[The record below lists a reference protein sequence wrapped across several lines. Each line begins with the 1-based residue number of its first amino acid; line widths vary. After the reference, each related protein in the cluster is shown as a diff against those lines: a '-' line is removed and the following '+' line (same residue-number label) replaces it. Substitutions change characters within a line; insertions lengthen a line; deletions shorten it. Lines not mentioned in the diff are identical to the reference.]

1 MKIIFIAD
9 LHIKLGQ
16 KNVPKK
22 WQYNRT
28 MLLAKEIN
36 KISDADYIVIGGD
49 LLDVAKPSLEEV
61 GLMYDFLEHL
71 DLGGYIIP
79 GNHEMLTKTMDC
91 FTPVDKM
98 LYDLGFDLIREF
110 KTIDNIDYI
119 PYNIIKKDFPAA
131 ISKMAITHVR
141 GEIPPH
147 VFPEV
152 DLSKYEAYESVFAGD
167 LHSYKCSQL
176 NLLYPGSPFTTSFHR
191 DRSTRDNGCFIIDTD
206 TGCYEWIELYLP
218 QLIKTTVTSEEQIV
232 ATEVDHTVYEIEGN
246 LEELAKVNASD
257 LLSKKITKNISSPST
272 LDMSGDVVEE
282 LAGYLEKIKKIEA
295 DKIPEYLD
303 LFRSVIP
310 ND

>member
-22 WQYNRT
+22 WQYDRT
-28 MLLAKEIN
+28 MLLATEIN
-36 KISDADYIVIGGD
+36 KIVGADYIVIGGD

-71 DLGGYIIP
+71 KLGGYIIP
-79 GNHEMLTKTMDC
+79 GNHEMITKTMDC

-98 LYDLGFDLIREF
+98 LYDLGFNVIRDF
-110 KTIDNIDYI
+110 QTIDNIDYI
-119 PYNIIKKDFPAA
+119 PYNIIKKEFPTPK
-131 ISKMAITHVR
+131 SKMAITHVR

-152 DLSKYEAYESVFAGD
+152 ELSKYETYESVFAGD

-191 DRSTRDNGCFIIDTD
+191 NKSTGDNGCFIIDTD
-206 TGCYEWIELYLP
+206 TGCYKWVELYLP

-246 LEELAKVNASD
+246 LEELAKVNASE

-282 LAGYLEKIKKIEA
+282 LAGYLERIKKIEA

>member
-1 MKIIFIAD
+1 
-9 LHIKLGQ
+9 
-16 KNVPKK
+16 
-22 WQYNRT
+22 
-28 MLLAKEIN
+28 
-36 KISDADYIVIGGD
+36 
-49 LLDVAKPSLEEV
+49 
-61 GLMYDFLEHL
+61 
-71 DLGGYIIP
+71 
-79 GNHEMLTKTMDC
+79 
-91 FTPVDKM
+91 
-98 LYDLGFDLIREF
+98 
-110 KTIDNIDYI
+110 
-119 PYNIIKKDFPAA
+119 
-131 ISKMAITHVR
+131 MAITHVR

-152 DLSKYEAYESVFAGD
+152 ELSKYETYESVFAGD

-191 DRSTRDNGCFIIDTD
+191 NKSTGDNGCFIIDTD
-206 TGCYEWIELYLP
+206 TGCYEWVELYLP

-246 LEELAKVNASD
+246 LEELAKVNASE

-282 LAGYLEKIKKIEA
+282 LAGYLERIKKIEA